1 MQNVKAISRLLII
14 SIIFLFNIGINK
26 SLAQIS
32 QVDREYTAYST
43 GTSLTLTKPTG
54 VAVGDIMFINVTNY
68 YASAVTPTMSGWTT
82 IASGGLGGS
91 SSPRGTVFYRLVDG
105 TEGNT
110 FTVNLSNNSYAAA
123 AIIAFTGIDSA
134 NPFDVTPPSAI
145 RTTTTTATS
154 VTGIPSVT
162 TVSSNTMILMF
173 SMCYASTV
181 RTISNWTV
189 ATSPSLTTEYSY
201 NGTARVSV
209 GCASGV
215 KNTVGATGNGSFSL
229 SNSGYAGGI
238 LLALRPADVTVAGNN
253 SWIGYIYSGSNRDY
267 STDTYKGY
275 YTESETFYQNF
286 GGNYANFT
294 IASNGSTIYTEG
306 FSVRYRMNSTK
317 KGLYIVDLSSD
328 DGVKLSV
335 DNTEIYRFWTDHA
348 ITTHTNVLM
357 NLTGTSSLVYDFYEN
372 GGENIISFQNLR
384 LVLANQLTTNT
395 TQGITLGSSGSAI
408 SGDAFGTLETG
419 ISLKSTGYQW
429 YYSTSPTGTQTA
441 ISGATGPTFTPNTS
455 VAPFNAAGTYY
466 LFRYA
471 SLNSSNNVGYTTT
484 PFTATNVSNYATV
497 TVLNPVLN
505 VSQTTLN
512 GFTYV
517 YDNGP
522 SAEQTFVVSGSD
534 LPNNVT
540 LSVSG
545 NYEISATS
553 GYGYGNSITLPKTG
567 YSLSG
572 TTVYVRLKVGL
583 PAGTYNR
590 QLITVSSSP
599 LAGKTVTCNGNVTEA
614 LPVITASGGYDCA
627 SASIKLFSNLDNV
640 DSSIYWQG
648 PNNFYSTQQ
657 NPVITSPTSAN
668 NGTYTVYGTVPSGIN
683 LITNGDFESGNTG
696 FTSSYTNNQSNLQ
709 AEGTY
714 AVVKN
719 PNSVHSGFT
728 NCPDHASGSGYQ
740 MVINGA
746 TTSNV
751 TIWSQTVS
759 CTPNTYYQFTYW
771 LQSVV
776 NYTASQLQLFA
787 NNVSVGPVYTASLTL
802 CNFNK
807 YLYNWNSG
815 SATSVKLELKNMN
828 IIAGGNDF
836 AIDDVAFQSVMQV
849 TSSVNVAVNSTA
861 PSVAIVADATNV
873 VAGTA
878 VTFTATPTNGGA
890 TPTYQWKVNGVN
902 LTGENQKT
910 FTYVPK
916 NGDVVTCQITSGNS
930 CSNPATALSNSV
942 TITVTARN
950 NYWLGNVSTDWGNPA
965 NWTDHVPLTN
975 EDVVFA
981 SVASGYSSEA
991 QRDLILDINRT
1002 IGNLINISTS
1012 GKRLIIPSGKQLEVN
1027 GEITCKDN
1035 NPALI
1040 YIQSSSSAPNGSF
1053 IFYTSTPVYG
1063 TVEMYS
1069 KASWDLSQSSVNDK
1083 YKWQFFGI
1091 PLKTLVA
1098 NPALFGAYVRRML
1111 ESGTTISNHWEL
1123 LVNSSALQSF
1133 TGYEICQEAPKTY
1146 YFSGQL
1152 ENSNKTIG
1160 APFAVTS
1167 GALYPGQHL
1176 LANPYTAAVSVS
1188 NIIFGSDMEKTVY
1201 LYSTGTFNEWQSHTS
1216 SQEGTSPGMYISI
1229 PQANAGVGS
1238 IPSQVP
1244 SMSSMLV
1251 RANAATTNAYV
1262 TFDYSNVVVR
1272 NTDMQRVPALRNAG
1286 KQSVTTADLLM
1297 ISVEGKR
1304 TVDRMWLI
1312 DNENCSEGFDNG
1324 YDGTKISGNDAQSAI
1339 YSVTSAGRLQVNTTN
1354 NIDNSVIGFKA
1365 GADTVYTLR
1374 IRNYHLNDKYS
1385 SLYLYD
1391 IQENNLIDL
1400 AGDSAEYQFSAHN
1413 TTGPVNR
1420 FRIIGRKA
1428 TVSASGNVFVFT
1440 NHSMIYVRN
1449 ISGIDAHIRI
1459 YDVTGKIAAAKT
1471 LKKDELLTM
1480 PARQNIVYIVTSLTD
1495 KGSVSDKILV
1505 R

>member
-1 MQNVKAISRLLII
+1 MQNVKAIPRLLII
-14 SIIFLFNIGINK
+14 SLIFLFHFGVNK
-26 SLAQIS
+26 SSAQIS
-32 QVDREYTAYST
+32 QVE
-43 GTSLTLTKPTG
+43 
-54 VAVGDIMFINVTNY
+54 
-68 YASAVTPTMSGWTT
+68 TP
-82 IASGGLGGS
+82 
-91 SSPRGTVFYRLVDG
+91 
-105 TEGNT
+105 
-110 FTVNLSNNSYAAA
+110 
-123 AIIAFTGIDSA
+123 
-134 NPFDVTPPSAI
+134 
-145 RTTTTTATS
+145 
-154 VTGIPSVT
+154 
-162 TVSSNTMILMF
+162 
-173 SMCYASTV
+173 
-181 RTISNWTV
+181 
-189 ATSPSLTTEYSY
+189 EYSY
-201 NGTARVSV
+201 NGTARESV
-209 GCASGV
+209 GCVFGV
-215 KNTVGATGNGSFSL
+215 KNVVGTTGNGSFSL
-229 SNSGYAGGI
+229 SSSGYAGGI
-238 LLALRPADVTVAGNN
+238 LLALKPFTPVSDN

-275 YTESETFYQNF
+275 YMEPETFYQNF
-286 GGNYANFT
+286 GGNYENFT
-294 IASNGSTIYTEG
+294 IASNGTTVYTEG

-335 DNTEIYRFWTDHA
+335 DNTEIYRFWNDHA
-348 ITTHTNVLM
+348 VTTHTNVLM

-372 GGENIISFQNLR
+372 GGENIVSFQNLR
-384 LVLANQLTTNT
+384 LILANQLTTNT
-395 TQGITLGSSGSAI
+395 SQEITLGSSGNAI
-408 SGDAFGTLETG
+408 SGDSFGNLPTG
-419 ISLKSTGYQW
+419 ISLNSTGYQW
-429 YYSTSPTGTQTA
+429 YYSTSPTGTRTA
-441 ISGATGPTFTPNTS
+441 ISGATGATFTPNTS
-455 VAPFNAAGTYY
+455 TAPFNATGTFY

-471 SLNSSNNVGYTTT
+471 SLSSSNNVGYTSV
-484 PFTATNVSNYATV
+484 TATNVSNYATV
-497 TVLNPVLN
+497 TVLNPVLS

-534 LPNNVT
+534 LSNNVT
-540 LSVSG
+540 VSASG
-545 NYEISATS
+545 NYEISTTS
-553 GYGYGNSITLPKTG
+553 GYGYTNTLTLQRTG
-567 YSLSG
+567 YSLPG

-583 PAGTYNR
+583 SANTYNG

-599 LAGKTVTCNGNVTEA
+599 LASKTVTCNGTVTEK
-614 LPVITASGGYDCA
+614 LPLITASGGYDCA
-627 SASIKLFSNLDNV
+627 SGSIKLFSNLDNV
-640 DSSIYWQG
+640 DSSIYWTG

-657 NPVITSPTSAN
+657 NPIITSPTSAN

-683 LITNGDFESGNTG
+683 LITNGGFESGNTG

-709 AEGTY
+709 SEGTY
-714 AVVKN
+714 AVIKN

-728 NCPDHASGSGYQ
+728 NCPDHTSGSGYQ

-787 NNVSVGPVYTASLTL
+787 NNVAVGPVYTASLTL
-802 CNFNK
+802 CNFTK

-828 IIAGGNDF
+828 TAAGGNDF
-836 AIDDVAFQSVMQV
+836 AIDDVAFQSVIQV
-849 TSSVNVAVNSTA
+849 SSSVNVTVNSTA
-861 PSVAIVADATNV
+861 PAVAIVANASNV

-878 VTFTATPTNGGA
+878 VTFTATPTNSGS
-890 TPTYQWKVNGVN
+890 TPVYQWKVNGVN
-902 LTGENQKT
+902 VSGENQKT

-930 CSNPATALSNSV
+930 CSSPATATSNSV

-965 NWTDHVPLTN
+965 NWTDHVPLVN

-981 SVASGYSSEA
+981 SVASGYTSEA

-1002 IGNLINISTS
+1002 IGNLTNISTS
-1012 GKRLIIPSGKQLEVN
+1012 GKKLIIPTGKMLEVN
-1027 GEITCKDN
+1027 GNITIKDN

-1040 YIQSSSSAPNGSF
+1040 YIQSSSVAPNGSF
-1053 IFYTSTPVYG
+1053 IFNSASPVYA

-1069 KASWDLSQSSVNDK
+1069 KASWNLSQASVNDQ

-1098 NPALFGAYVRRML
+1098 NPTLSGAYVRRML

-1152 ENSNKTIG
+1152 ENSDKTIG
-1160 APFAVTS
+1160 APFAITS

-1188 NIIFGSDMEKTVY
+1188 NLIFGSDMEKTVY

-1216 SQEGTSPGMYISI
+1216 AQEGTSPGMYISI

-1251 RANAATTNAYV
+1251 RANAATANAYV
-1262 TFDYSNVVVR
+1262 TFDYSAAVVR
-1272 NTDMQRVPALRNAG
+1272 NTDLQRVPAQKNG
-1286 KQSVTTADLLM
+1286 KKESDSARLLM
-1297 ISVEGKR
+1297 ITVEGKR

-1324 YDGTKISGNDAQSAI
+1324 YDGTKISGNATQSAI
-1339 YSVTSAGRLQVNTTN
+1339 YSLTSAGRLQVNTTN

-1365 GADTVYTLR
+1365 GTDTVYTLR
-1374 IRNYHLNDKYS
+1374 IRNYQLNDKYS

-1400 AGDSAEYQFSAHN
+1400 AGDSAEYQFSALN
-1413 TTGPVNR
+1413 AAGAANR
-1420 FRIIGRKA
+1420 FRIIARKA
-1428 TVSASGNVFVFT
+1428 AGSESGNVFVFS
-1440 NHSMIYVRN
+1440 NNSSIYVRN
-1449 ISGIDAHIRI
+1449 ISGVDAQIRI
-1459 YDVTGKIAAAKT
+1459 YDANGRTVAVKT
-1471 LKKDELLTM
+1471 LTKDELYIM

-1495 KGSVSDKILV
+1495 KGSTSDKILV